1 MTKDIWEIEKKFLWI
16 ILPPVVLAAVLV
28 SLAFGLSTYQSK
40 MEEFGDFKKAIL
52 AEAASSIVAPLWNF
66 DKPSVIGTLETVIVG
81 DGVESATVINP
92 DGIETLKVGVGVG
105 SETSKIPLVY
115 NWDGEK
121 HELGTLIVSFD
132 SSEISAAVVAQVVAD
147 SALLLILVATI
158 LFSAIYANK
167 RIVRRPMEALLSA
180 IQKAE
185 ESKSFVTAD
194 WTSDDEMGRVVRT
207 FNRMVNRISE
217 EEKSLRKAKA
227 EAEAAKEE
235 ALRLACT
242 DPLTG
247 MNNRRAFFDFGRV
260 IEEQAQRAGLTYS
273 IIVLDIDH
281 FKVINDTLGHQS
293 GDEVI
298 KDVANA
304 ILGIV
309 RASDIP
315 GRIGGEEFAIILPN
329 TSVEEAMPLADR
341 LRTCI
346 EKVTIVE
353 GGKKRPVTAS
363 FGVADGSDGEVPI
376 DKVINWADSAMYSAK
391 QAGRNRVSYYGSA

>member
-1 MTKDIWEIEKKFLWI
+1 
-16 ILPPVVLAAVLV
+16 
-28 SLAFGLSTYQSK
+28 
-40 MEEFGDFKKAIL
+40 
-52 AEAASSIVAPLWNF
+52 
-66 DKPSVIGTLETVIVG
+66 
-81 DGVESATVINP
+81 
-92 DGIETLKVGVGVG
+92 
-105 SETSKIPLVY
+105 
-115 NWDGEK
+115 
-121 HELGTLIVSFD
+121 
-132 SSEISAAVVAQVVAD
+132 
-147 SALLLILVATI
+147 
-158 LFSAIYANK
+158 
-167 RIVRRPMEALLSA
+167 
-180 IQKAE
+180 
-185 ESKSFVTAD
+185 
-194 WTSDDEMGRVVRT
+194 
-207 FNRMVNRISE
+207 
-217 EEKSLRKAKA
+217 
-227 EAEAAKEE
+227 
-235 ALRLACT
+235 
-242 DPLTG
+242 
-247 MNNRRAFFDFGRV
+247 
-260 IEEQAQRAGLTYS
+260 
-273 IIVLDIDH
+273 VLDIDH

-363 FGVADGSDGEVPI
+363 FGVAAGSDGEVPI